1 MQVPKIHLEGFE
13 FVSFLYTL
21 NFQVQ
26 FHMHS

>member
-13 FVSFLYTL
+13 YAYFLYTL